1 MRRFVNAQG
10 SEAIIRPIKNG
21 KYRVRI
27 KDRKGVTFV
36 SEVVNNEADAGP
48 LMSMH
53 GDYWTEKA
61 ICSP

>member
-1 MRRFVNAQG
+1 MRKFVNAQG
-10 SEAIIRPIKNG
+10 SEAIIRPIENG

-36 SEVVNNEADAGP
+36 SEVVSCEADAGP

-53 GDYWTEKA
+53 GEFWIEKA
-61 ICSP
+61 I

>member
-10 SEAIIRPIKNG
+10 YVATIRPIENS

-27 KDRKGVTFV
+27 KDRKGVTVV
-36 SEVVNNEADAGP
+36 SEVVDNEADAGP

-53 GDYWTEKA
+53 GDFWDEQA
-61 ICSP
+61 I